1 MSAVIDSPGVQPHEV
16 AAEELVASFAEADHH
31 VVDLSGFSVEDWV
44 CLGFFWLMSGLVFLQ
59 FFSRY
64 VLNDSYAWTE
74 ELAVYCLIPVV
85 FIGSAMCVRR
95 SRHIQVNIL
104 YRYLPK
110 PVGRVCSTLVDV
122 VNCLFFAY
130 VGWLVARYALAVN
143 NEPMTTID
151 WNKSHVY
158 WLAFAGFVL
167 MTLRSLQ
174 VTWLNF
180 VQGYS
185 ILERPEAY
193 DGAEE

>member
-1 MSAVIDSPGVQPHEV
+1 MSTVEV
-16 AAEELVASFAEADHH
+16 HKQITADEIAHTFEDEVPKAA
-31 VVDLSGFSVEDWV
+31 DLSQYAPEDW
-44 CLGFFWLMSGLVFLQ
+44 LALAIFWIMALSVFLQ
-59 FFSRY
+59 FFTRY

-74 ELAVYCLIPVV
+74 EIATYCLIGVV

-110 PVGRVCSTLVDV
+110 PAARVMSTLVDV
-122 VNCLFFAY
+122 ARTAFFAY
-130 VGWLVARYALAVN
+130 VTWLVARYALAVN

-167 MTLRSLQ
+167 MTLRSVQ
-174 VTWLNF
+174 VSWVNF